1 MKYFTKTSND
11 LKRILWRFLPVLLC
25 VTVVILFIALAIAIS
40 RKSARLEKEKA
51 MAEQAAMAVISV
63 VTQTM
68 KPLTMHDRIDLP
80 AVVEAWED
88 LTVKA
93 EVVGKVV
100 AVHVREGEHVAKGQP
115 LLLIDKRDYI
125 NQLTSIAAQ
134 RQLAEANFK
143 RLQSLIE
150 QGAVSLADFDK
161 AQAALNE
168 LTAAQKSAELNLE
181 RCTIKTPIAGTVNDL
196 PAKLGVLLAHGDPVA
211 QILDIGRLKVEVAI
225 PEAEVNA
232 VRKIDS
238 CKIIF
243 TALNNYTVTGEK
255 YFLAR
260 KPLTSS
266 MVYTLRLALQN
277 PDEKILPGMFA
288 RVDIIKETVQNAFGV
303 PLFSVITRNDEQYV
317 FVVENG
323 IARKRYVKTGF
334 LEGWKVRIS
343 SGLQENDQV
352 VVVGHR
358 NLEDGQKVK
367 LIRSVSDPGEISQ

>member
-1 MKYFTKTSND
+1 M
-11 LKRILWRFLPVLLC
+11 KRILWRFLPVLLC